1 MARVKRKVDPKTEA
15 KWEEVLEY
23 FLLFK
28 KSQGLSKR
36 TLSDYKS
43 HVEKFFTFA
52 VEGKMIP
59 MDSFGNYDA
68 LRVAVMNYFAD
79 SSSLSPATF
88 NTRRKCLKAF
98 FNWTVEEEYLPA
110 HPMEGIK
117 KMKEDHKPRSVDE
130 ETIKKLLQLPDQKT
144 FSGLRDYAL
153 LVFTMDTGIRPS
165 EAFGLRIVDINE
177 ESYEVTV
184 PAHVAKTRVARTL
197 PISIV
202 SLEAIKRL
210 ISVRHPSWKDD
221 VPVFCTENGTPLNR
235 WTWARRMRKYSEE
248 LGVKVQPYALRH
260 TFALMYLRQGGN
272 AFALQKTL
280 GHTNLTMTKR
290 YVALAEADLH
300 EQHSLASPV
309 MSLVV
314 SQRRVRGIKD

>member
-15 KWEEVLEY
+15 EWEEVLEY

-36 TLSDYKS
+36 TLSDYKN
-43 HVEKFFTFA
+43 HIKKFFAFA
-52 VEGKMIP
+52 VEEKMIP
-59 MDSFGNYDA
+59 RNSFGDYDV
-68 LRVAVMNYFAD
+68 LRLAVMNYFAA
-79 SSSLSPATF
+79 SSLLSPATF

-98 FNWTVEEEYLPA
+98 FNWAVEEEYLPVN
-110 HPMEGIK
+110 PMEGIK
-117 KMKEDHKPRSVDE
+117 KMKEDNKPRSVDE
-130 ETIKKLLQLPDQKT
+130 ETIKELLQLPDQKT

-153 LVFTMDTGIRPS
+153 IVFTMDTGIRPS
-165 EAFGLRIVDINE
+165 EAFGLKIENINE
-177 ESYEVTV
+177 KSYEVTV
-184 PAHVAKTRVARTL
+184 PAHVAKTRVARAL

-235 WTWARRMRKYSEE
+235 LTWARRLRKYSEE

-272 AFALQKTL
+272 VFALQKTL

-290 YVALAEADLH
+290 YLALAEANLH
-300 EQHSLASPV
+300 EQHFVASPV
-309 MSLVV
+309 VSLVAL
-314 SQRRVRGIKD
+314 QKRVRGIKD